1 MNDTTFEP
9 HYRVGELAKQW
20 GLGRETVRKLVK
32 DELGVLKI
40 RLGRNKAN
48 TSYSIP
54 ESVARRIHT
63 RLLNA
68 A

>member
-1 MNDTTFEP
+1 MSDTTFER
-9 HYRVGELAKQW
+9 HYRVGEIATAW
-20 GLGRETVRKLVK
+20 GLGRETIRKMVK
-32 DELGVLKI
+32 DEPGVVKV
-40 RLGRNKAN
+40 RAGKKQSN
-48 TSYSIP
+48 TTYSVP